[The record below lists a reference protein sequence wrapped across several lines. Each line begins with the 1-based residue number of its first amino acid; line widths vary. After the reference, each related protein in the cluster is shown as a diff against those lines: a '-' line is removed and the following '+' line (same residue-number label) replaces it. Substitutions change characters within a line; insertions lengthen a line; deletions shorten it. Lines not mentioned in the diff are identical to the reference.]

1 MILTDLRRENGRQS
15 DRQSGFTLIELLV
28 VIAIIAVLIALLL
41 PAVQQAREAAR
52 RSQCKNNLK
61 QLGLALHNYHDVA
74 GVFPPGVVVQ
84 RADPQFTEGGLSTNS
99 TDPVESWGWGAFLL
113 PYLEQSALYNACK
126 IGSGD
131 LAERYLTTGVLS
143 PLAAYRCPSDIAP
156 ATRSTTRPIATWGTS
171 NYKGNMGNNGGWG
184 AGANGAVF
192 WRDGKCGFRDILDG
206 SSNTIAIGEVAW
218 QRGTL
223 KHEAAVWAG
232 CRQGMQG
239 DCADD
244 VVASGRAPINTNATN
259 ANILAESF
267 SSVHTGGAHFLLADG
282 AVRFISENVQFIA
295 NGESNTSA
303 ADSTYEF
310 LLHRND
316 GRVVGEF

>member
-1 MILTDLRRENGRQS
+1 MFSTGLRKRNVHSSSSEC
-15 DRQSGFTLIELLV
+15 GFTLIELLV

-74 GVFPPGVVVQ
+74 GLFPPAIVVQ
-84 RADPQFTEGGLSTNS
+84 RADPQFVPNGLTDNLP
-99 TDPVESWGWGAFLL
+99 DPVESWGWGAFLL

-131 LAERYLTTGVLS
+131 LLERYVTTSALT
-143 PLAAYRCPSDIAP
+143 PLAVYRCPSDIAP
-156 ATRSTTRPIATWGTS
+156 SVRTTSRPIATWGTS
-171 NYKGNMGNNGGWG
+171 NYKANMGVNGGWG
-184 AGANGAVF
+184 SGTNGAVF

-206 SSNTIAIGEVAW
+206 TSNTVAIGEIAW

-239 DCADD
+239 DCVDD
-244 VVASGRAPINTNATN
+244 VVASGRAPINSNATN
-259 ANILAESF
+259 TNILSESF
-267 SSVHTGGAHFLLADG
+267 SSVHTGGAHFLMADG

-295 NGESNTSA
+295 NGESNSSA

-316 GRVVGEF
+316 GQVVGEF